1 MMPPEQRY
9 FFDTIGSPHLEG
21 LLQSDEL
28 QQAQS
33 TVQRYIATPSGDLPP
48 GFAPQNGI
56 YPHGFS
62 FDTVLESHAGS
73 TDSNLPF
80 SFPDETLDRLSTETR
95 ALIEFAPRDRVKDI
109 VCRDKVMIC

>member
-9 FFDTIGSPHLEG
+9 FFDTTGYPHLEG

-62 FDTVLESHAGS
+62 FDKALESHVGS
-73 TDSNLPF
+73 TDSNLSF
-80 SFPDETLDRLSTETR
+80 SLPDEILDHLSPETR
-95 ALIEFAPRDRVKDI
+95 TFIEFAPRDRVKDI
-109 VCRDKVMIC
+109 VRRDEVMIS

>member
-9 FFDTIGSPHLEG
+9 FFDTTGYPHLEG

-28 QQAQS
+28 QQAQA

-62 FDTVLESHAGS
+62 FDKALESHVGS
-73 TDSNLPF
+73 TDSNLL
-80 SFPDETLDRLSTETR
+80 SFPDEILDRISPETR

-109 VCRDKVMIC
+109 VRRDEVIIS